1 MSKRQSNLLACW
13 SIPNKRSADDTRT
26 AETEM
31 RECEQRDESI
41 EQQPEPEFLNRSE
54 VVHRLVN
61 EELMII

>member
-13 SIPNKRSADDTRT
+13 AIPNKQSADDTQT

-54 VVHRLVN
+54 AVHRLVN
-61 EELMII
+61 EELMIT